1 MVPLFSRQPPA
12 ANAGHTS
19 VSEICRTI
27 SVYQIAQV
35 GRREGL
41 QSPAW
46 RCDGSVEG
54 LLRIIC
60 PLLRY
65 AISLMRRQKKK
76 KKLPKGRQLADAGS
90 INYSMVDAK
99 AFTCNVDK
107 VARPY
112 EQPSTS

>member
-76 KKLPKGRQLADAGS
+76 KSFQKGGSWRTPGQSTTPWLMQKLSPAMLIR
-90 INYSMVDAK
+90 
-99 AFTCNVDK
+99 
-107 VARPY
+107 
-112 EQPSTS
+112 